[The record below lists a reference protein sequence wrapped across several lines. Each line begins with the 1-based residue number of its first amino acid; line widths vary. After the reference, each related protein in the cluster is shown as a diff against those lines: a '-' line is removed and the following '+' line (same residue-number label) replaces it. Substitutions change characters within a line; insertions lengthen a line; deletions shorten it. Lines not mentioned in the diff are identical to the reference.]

1 MIYLAKV
8 ISLLTLIYLIL
19 YLYIDDVNNKNLE
32 KVQYICSVANKY
44 KSKNFNQFHN
54 IIATDPIL
62 NGRFK
67 SNPIGIHIDNYF
79 LYQYNY
85 LKLSFS
91 NRAMGCRVIVRD
103 GVIIDSLIKD

>member
-1 MIYLAKV
+1 MKFLA
-8 ISLLTLIYLIL
+8 IITFLLTIL
-19 YLYIDDVNNKNLE
+19 YLYIYNENNKNLK
-32 KVQYICSVANKY
+32 KVQYVCAIAKKY
-44 KSKNFNQFHN
+44 KGKNFNQFHN

-79 LYQYNY
+79 LYQFNY

-91 NRAMGCRVIVRD
+91 NRAMECRVIVRD